1 MAAND
6 LAVRWRELMGA
17 SLAATAL
24 GDELVRRWAES
35 HRRYH
40 TLEHLA
46 ACLDAVDALADEAD
60 DATAVRLAVW
70 FHDAVYDR
78 RPGDDEEASAA
89 LAEDRLAPLEV
100 PADRVAE
107 VARLVRLTVTHQ
119 PAPGDRNGAV
129 MCDADLS
136 VLGGTPESY
145 ARYASQIREE
155 YADIDEVEFR
165 AGRRRVLQAFAA
177 REPLFRTR
185 PAQALWE
192 ERARHNMRTELTLLR
207 LAG

>member
-6 LAVRWRELMGA
+6 LAVRWRKLMGA

-78 RPGDDEEASAA
+78 RPGEDEEASAA

-155 YADIDEVEFR
+155 YADIDEAEFR
-165 AGRRRVLQAFAA
+165 AGRRRVLEAFAA

-185 PAQALWE
+185 LAQALWE
-192 ERARHNMRTELTLLR
+192 ERARHNMRTELTLLS

>member
-6 LAVRWRELMGA
+6 LAVRWRKLIGA

-60 DATAVRLAVW
+60 DAIAVRLAVW

-89 LAEDRLAPLEV
+89 LAEDRLPPLEV

-165 AGRRRVLQAFAA
+165 AGRRRVLEAFAA

-185 PAQALWE
+185 LAQALWE
-192 ERARHNMRTELTLLR
+192 ERARHNMRTELTLLS

>member
-6 LAVRWRELMGA
+6 LALRWRKLMGD

-60 DATAVRLAVW
+60 DANAVRLAVW

-78 RPGDDEEASAA
+78 RPGEDEEASAA
-89 LAEDRLAPLEV
+89 LAEDRLPALEV

-107 VARLVRLTVTHQ
+107 VARLVRLTVAHQ
-119 PAPGDRNGAV
+119 PSPGDRNGAV
-129 MCDADLS
+129 VCDADLS

-165 AGRRRVLQAFAA
+165 AGRRRVLEAIAA
-177 REPLFRTR
+177 RKPLFRTKI
-185 PAQALWE
+185 AQALWE
-192 ERARHNMRTELTLLR
+192 ERARHNMRTELTLLN